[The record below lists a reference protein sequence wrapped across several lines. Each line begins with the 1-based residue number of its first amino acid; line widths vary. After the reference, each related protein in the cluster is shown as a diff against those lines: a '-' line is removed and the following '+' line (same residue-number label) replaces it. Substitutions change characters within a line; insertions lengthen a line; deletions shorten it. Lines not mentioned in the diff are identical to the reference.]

1 MHNINRQ
8 KIPPRQHLVKSQINQ
23 NILTCNVRTA
33 VIVDFKTLMPQSDC
47 HIKYV
52 RNIPLWG
59 NLIDVRYIPLCSDLI
74 GVSNTPLYTLTQ
86 SFFFWKK
93 ITQKYSARIFR
104 KCLWINC

>member
-23 NILTCNVRTA
+23 NISTCNVGTA

-59 NLIDVRYIPLCSDLI
+59 NLIDVRYIPLSSDLI
-74 GVSNTPLYTLTQ
+74 GGSNTPLYTLTQ
-86 SFFFWKK
+86 SFFFLEKNNSK
-93 ITQKYSARIFR
+93 IFCANIS
-104 KCLWINC
+104 